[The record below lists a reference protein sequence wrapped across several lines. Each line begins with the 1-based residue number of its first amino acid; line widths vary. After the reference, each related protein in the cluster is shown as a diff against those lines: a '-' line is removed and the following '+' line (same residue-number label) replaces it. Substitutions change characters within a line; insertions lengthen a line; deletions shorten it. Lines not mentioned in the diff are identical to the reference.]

1 MEIINNSFII
11 GEMEDPKLLHNK
23 INKDQDDETLMEA
36 CKEFE
41 ALFLSMMFKEMKKTV
56 PEGDLVEKGLGTR
69 IFEDLYVEEISNEVA
84 KQDAGLGI
92 ADMMYQQFK
101 KGYVSW

>member
-56 PEGDLVEKGLGTR
+56 PEGGWWRRPFRV
-69 IFEDLYVEEISNEVA
+69 FEDMYVEEISNQVA
-84 KQDAGLGI
+84 KQIMDWYG
-92 ADMMYQQFK
+92 DMIYQQFK
-101 KGYVSW
+101 KGM